1 MSKCTLLTGGSG
13 LLAVNWALAER
24 DNNDLWLH
32 LNNRKISISR
42 VNTFS
47 MDLLNKNEL
56 ISAIDKIRP
65 DLIVHTAA
73 LTNVDYCERY
83 PNEAVLAN
91 VGLATSISTVSS
103 MLSIPLIYISTDH
116 LFSGL
121 TEYTNEKNKPS
132 PLNTYA
138 KTKADG
144 EAITLEN
151 DPYSLV
157 LRTNFFGWGP
167 PYRTSFSDWIIKN
180 LRSFQPV
187 TLYDNVFFTP
197 VYVNELVKVALK
209 LKSDQKRGIYNVSS
223 SDRVSKFEFGVLL
236 AEKFNLDLH
245 LIKRGSYKK
254 SSIVKRPL
262 DMSLDN
268 KKLLKTGLVNI
279 FDIKNSIQKLY
290 EEQDISN
297 DLASIV
303 CNV

>member
-121 TEYTNEKNKPS
+121 TEYTNEKSKPS